1 MNLKISA
8 RKIAP
13 HLLAVLCFIVL
24 ASIYFNPV
32 FSGKVLQQG
41 DLIQLSG
48 AGREVKEFRENGEG
62 ILWTNAMFSGMPHF
76 SSAEKNPFSLI
87 HVFFRDTVPRELYV
101 MVLLFVGF
109 YLAMIGLKC
118 SIPISFISAFTY
130 SFCTFTII
138 SLGVGHVNKVE
149 AMASIVPICIGVYLA
164 YNKRLVYGLV
174 ITSLFLGLQVF
185 YNHVQIT
192 YYTLIAVLIYAL
204 IEFVMAIREKKI
216 LSYLKTSFIIL
227 AIAVLTVLTNITT
240 LWTLWDYQKSSNRGG
255 SELSTNGNEK
265 SGGLDKDYAF
275 EYSYGKLESINM
287 IIPYFMGGANT
298 ESLDKD
304 SNVYKSLTRN
314 GINRYQATNIIQSV
328 PLYWGN
334 QPIVGG
340 PTYIGA
346 IAIFLFTLALLL
358 DKGKMKYWVISTVV
372 LAILLSWGKNLAW
385 FSNLFFDYV
394 PLYNKFRAVTMILSL
409 VQAMVIFYGFF
420 IINQVLNA
428 AEFDT
433 SKFLKKLYQG
443 TGITAGFCFV
453 ILITAGMNSFEG
465 PNDARLA
472 LPDWFL
478 SALEQDRLSLLR
490 SDAFRSTIL
499 ILISSALL
507 WIWSKGKL
515 KKNYLLGGL
524 FVLLMV
530 DTWVVDKRYLNS
542 EDFTRPAKVNQQ
554 IFNPTEADLQI
565 LQDKS
570 YYRVFNTTRGIT
582 QDGLT
587 SYHHNSIGGYS
598 AIKLGRYQELI
609 ENHIGKGNMNVLNML
624 NVKYF
629 IVAQDNRYVAQRNPN
644 ALGPVWFVNEIQ
656 IVESADEEIQGLDT
670 MDTKTE
676 AIARDSFSELV
687 GSGDFRKDSTAS
699 IELTSIHPEKMVYAT
714 KTGSEQFAVFSEIYY
729 QPGWQAYIDDQPV
742 EHARVNYVL
751 RGLKIPAGEHRIE
764 FRFNPPSYAK
774 GRWISWSSTTLLI
787 LAFVGIGFKEKQLN
801 NYLA

>member
-24 ASIYFNPV
+24 ASIYFSPV

-48 AGREVKEFRENGEG
+48 AGREVAEFRENGED
-62 ILWTNAMFSGMPHF
+62 ILWTNAIFSGMPHF

-87 HVFFRDTVPRELYV
+87 HIFFRDTVPRELYI
-101 MVLLFVGF
+101 MTLLFIGF
-109 YLAMIGLKC
+109 YLAMIGLRC
-118 SIPISFISAFTY
+118 SIPIAFISAFTY

-164 YNKRLVYGLV
+164 YNKRLIYGLA
-174 ITSLFLGLQVF
+174 IMTIFLGLQVF

-192 YYTLIAVLIYAL
+192 YYTLFAVFIYAL
-204 IEFVMAIREKKI
+204 IEFIQAVKGKKVM
-216 LSYLKTSFIIL
+216 SFLKTSSLIL
-227 AIAVLTVLTNITT
+227 AIASLTVLTNITT

-255 SELSTNGNEK
+255 SELSINGTEK
-265 SGGLDKDYAF
+265 SVGLDKDYAF

-314 GINRYQATNIIQSV
+314 GINRSQATNIIQSI

-394 PLYNKFRAVTMILSL
+394 PFYNKFRAVTMILSL

-420 IINQVLNA
+420 VMNQVLNA
-428 AEFDT
+428 EDFDK
-433 SKFLKKLYQG
+433 SKFLKKLYRSV
-443 TGITAGFCFV
+443 GITAGFCFI
-453 ILITAGMNSFEG
+453 ILITASMHSFEG
-465 PNDARLA
+465 PNDARLG

-478 SALEQDRLSLLR
+478 SALEEDRLSLLR

-499 ILISSALL
+499 ILLSASLL
-507 WIWSKGKL
+507 WVWSLGKL

-530 DTWVVDKRYLNS
+530 DTWIVSKRYLDS
-542 EDFTRPAKVNQQ
+542 DDFTRPARMNQQ
-554 IFNPTEADLQI
+554 VFNPTEADLQI

-609 ENHIGKGNMNVLNML
+609 ENHIAKMNMNVFNML

-629 IVAQDNRYVAQRNPN
+629 IVAQDNRYAAQINPS
-644 ALGPVWFVNEIQ
+644 ALGPAWFVNEVQ
-656 IVESADEEIQGLDT
+656 MVESANEEIQGLDLI
-670 MDTKTE
+670 DTRTE
-676 AIARDSFSELV
+676 AIARDTFSESI
-687 GSGDFRKDSTAS
+687 GTGQFRRDSTAS
-699 IELTSIHPEKMVYAT
+699 IELTSIHPEKMIYAT
-714 KTGSEQFAVFSEIYY
+714 KTSSEQFAVFSEIYY
-729 QPGWQAYIDDQPV
+729 QPGWQAYIDGQSV

-751 RGLKIPAGEHRIE
+751 RGLKVPEGEHTIE

-774 GRWISWSSTTLLI
+774 GRVVSYASTFLLI
-787 LAFVGIGFKEKQLN
+787 SCFIVIGYMNKKN
-801 NYLA
+801 N